1 MGDDTTKIFLNSK
14 GSREGISKD
23 LAAFLDYVEGKAPQG
38 KFAENIAEAV
48 KAAKENK
55 EMKVEY
61 MTYYMELRRS
71 EEKGREAGKAE
82 GIVEGETKGMR
93 KILVS
98 LVRDGILTLKDAAK
112 RAGVSEETFR
122 KMAAL

>member
-48 KAAKENK
+48 KAAKESK